1 MKLNAKLADL
11 RMMQDDTPQKGVGK
25 IRLEKDRQVGMELD
39 IRGMLVDDAILVVD
53 RYIDNAVLSG
63 LTEINIIHGK
73 GTGALRAG
81 IQDYLRTNKRVKS
94 FRLGNYGEG
103 DAAPTATYRFE
114 YDSLGRLIR
123 SQQRDGNTVT
133 QRTEQL
139 YDTAN
144 RLSAQGW
151 TLGGTS
157 YRESYA
163 YDASDGSLTT
173 LNTAVGTKIGYNYD
187 ALKRLRSRAIY
198 QGSTPLFENRYA
210 YATQSGNQST
220 ALVEFFNY
228 RLASDDGNGD
238 IAPAPPDGADDSQ
251 TPQAPPDD
259 KIARREG
266 PFTAETP
273 FSTRFFVLHYASS
286 GTLTQADLDNIAS
299 VTEDDTQEYLSAA
312 LAHGAGYGYFNSYR
326 FFVAQ
331 TDDGENIAIFL
342 DCYHE
347 LRAMRV
353 VLMWSLLADAACVLL
368 VFLLVMLFSRRA
380 IDPVVRSAQQQK
392 QFITDA
398 SHELKTPITVIAT
411 SLKVLEMETGKQKWI
426 DKAMAQTEKLTSL
439 VNSLV
444 TLSRMDEED
453 SPLRMEDFPVSDAV
467 RETAESFVDFAA
479 SKGHE
484 LRLSI
489 TDGLTYR
496 GDEYA
501 VRQLVSILLDNAV
514 KYALP
519 DSPIEFSLEKAK
531 RGVVLRSSNAC
542 EDVAPENAQKLFDRF
557 YRADQSRSSG
567 SGFGIGLS
575 IARSIAEGHH
585 GSIRAIVD
593 DGKIAFTAELK

>member
-1 MKLNAKLADL
+1 M
-11 RMMQDDTPQKGVGK
+11 
-25 IRLEKDRQVGMELD
+25 I
-39 IRGMLVDDAILVVD
+39 
-53 RYIDNAVLSG
+53 
-63 LTEINIIHGK
+63 
-73 GTGALRAG
+73 
-81 IQDYLRTNKRVKS
+81 
-94 FRLGNYGEG
+94 
-103 DAAPTATYRFE
+103 
-114 YDSLGRLIR
+114 
-123 SQQRDGNTVT
+123 
-133 QRTEQL
+133 
-139 YDTAN
+139 
-144 RLSAQGW
+144 
-151 TLGGTS
+151 
-157 YRESYA
+157 
-163 YDASDGSLTT
+163 
-173 LNTAVGTKIGYNYD
+173 
-187 ALKRLRSRAIY
+187 KRLRNRFIRIAMLSVTAVMLLLTVILNVANYVSTDSDLKQTLTLIYENAGTIPHSRFQLPDSANAP
-198 QGSTPLFENRYA
+198 TPLEN
-210 YATQSGNQST
+210 
-220 ALVEFFNY
+220 
-228 RLASDDGNGD
+228 DDGNGD

-259 KIARREG
+259 KVARREG

-273 FSTRFFVLHYASS
+273 FSTRFFVLRYTSD
-286 GTLTQADLDNIAS
+286 GTLTQENLDNIAS
-299 VTEDDTQEYLSAA
+299 VTAEDTQEYLSAA
-312 LAHGAGYGYFNSYR
+312 LVHGAGYGYCGSYR
-326 FFVAQ
+326 YFVAQ
-331 TDDGENIAIFL
+331 EDGENIAIFL

-353 VLMWSLLADAACVLL
+353 VLVWSLLADAACILL
-368 VFLLVMLFSRRA
+368 VFLLVVLLSRRA

-453 SPLRMEDFPVSDAV
+453 SPLKMEDFPVSDAV
-467 RETAESFVDFAA
+467 RETAESFTDFAA

-484 LRLSI
+484 LHLSI

-542 EDVAPENAQKLFDRF
+542 GDVTPENAQKLFDRF
-557 YRADQSRSSG
+557 YRADPSRSSG

-593 DGKIAFTAELK
+593 DGKITFTAELK

>member
-1 MKLNAKLADL
+1 MIKKL
-11 RMMQDDTPQKGVGK
+11 RSRF
-25 IRLEKDRQVGMELD
+25 IR
-39 IRGMLVDDAILVVD
+39 ITMLSVT
-53 RYIDNAVLSG
+53 AVMLL
-63 LTEINIIHGK
+63 LTVI
-73 GTGALRAG
+73 
-81 IQDYLRTNKRVKS
+81 
-94 FRLGNYGEG
+94 
-103 DAAPTATYRFE
+103 
-114 YDSLGRLIR
+114 
-123 SQQRDGNTVT
+123 
-133 QRTEQL
+133 
-139 YDTAN
+139 
-144 RLSAQGW
+144 
-151 TLGGTS
+151 
-157 YRESYA
+157 
-163 YDASDGSLTT
+163 
-173 LNTAVGTKIGYNYD
+173 LNTANYISTDSDLKQTLTLIYENAGTIPNERFTPQGD
-187 ALKRLRSRAIY
+187 ANAPSPPDDSADTHIPPN
-198 QGSTPLFENRYA
+198 G
-210 YATQSGNQST
+210 
-220 ALVEFFNY
+220 
-228 RLASDDGNGD
+228 SDD
-238 IAPAPPDGADDSQ
+238 PQ

-259 KIARREG
+259 KIARHEG

-273 FSTRFFVLHYASS
+273 FSTRFFVLCYTDS
-286 GTLTQADLDNIAS
+286 GELTQEDLDSIAS
-299 VTEDDTQEYLSAA
+299 VTADDTQEYLSAA
-312 LAHGAGYGYFNSYR
+312 LAHGAGYGYYKKYR
-326 FFVAQ
+326 FFAAQ

-342 DCYHE
+342 DSYQE
-347 LRAMRV
+347 LRAMRT
-353 VLMWSLLADAACVLL
+353 VLVWSLIADAACILL
-368 VFLLVMLFSRRA
+368 VFLLVVLLSRRA

-453 SPLRMEDFPVSDAV
+453 SPLKMEDFPVSDAV
-467 RETAESFVDFAA
+467 RETAESFTDFAA

-484 LRLSI
+484 LHLSI

-585 GSIRAIVD
+585 GSIRASVSGGTIE
-593 DGKIAFTAELK
+593 FTAELK